1 MTSSDLLLYCMAK
14 RGAEQSVHSDWKATQ
29 IKVADVLFAM
39 VKDVEDRPAVSLKT
53 SPELAELLREQHKD
67 VRPSRHLNKAHWS
80 TVYLDGS
87 LPNSQI
93 YYLVDA
99 SYQLASSCCRKR
111 SGSRCTRNY
120 DSSGFRKRAVCEA
133 SQLATVSGV
142 PETRI
147 SPPPLPPSGPRSTI
161 QSAVLMTSRLC
172 SITTMV
178 LPDP

>member
-53 SPELAELLREQHKD
+53 SPELAELLRQQHED

-87 LPNSQI
+87 LPGSQI

-99 SYQLASSCCRKR
+99 SYQLAV
-111 SGSRCTRNY
+111 
-120 DSSGFRKRAVCEA
+120 D
-133 SQLATVSGV
+133 LL
-142 PETRI
+142 PESLRQQI
-147 SPPPLPPSGPRSTI
+147 YS
-161 QSAVLMTSRLC
+161 
-172 SITTMV
+172 
-178 LPDP
+178 